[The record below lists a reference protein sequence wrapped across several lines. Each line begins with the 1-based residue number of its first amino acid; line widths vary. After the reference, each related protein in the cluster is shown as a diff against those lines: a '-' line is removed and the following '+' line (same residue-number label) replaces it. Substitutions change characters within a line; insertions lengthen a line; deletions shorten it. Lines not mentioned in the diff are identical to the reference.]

1 MITGKD
7 IYNVVAGIVPLYVAM
22 FLGYGSV
29 RWWNIL
35 TPEQCSGVNRFVSMF
50 AAPFLA
56 FQFIMANNPYEMN
69 LKFLAGDTLQKVLVM
84 VALYIWNLTR
94 FGNLDTSII
103 IYALFAL
110 PNTLVMGIP
119 LLEAM
124 YGKFS
129 TSLMTQIVVL
139 QSVIWNTVLLILLE
153 YRAGKILIQEK
164 FPDNAAAISTV
175 TVDPEVESLG
185 GEMLQADADTGYDGR
200 LRVDVRRSPSISSS
214 NSSTYKSCNNLPSS
228 ASSRASSHREIN
240 SFHSAR
246 ETPLRNPSFGGSS
259 SPHIINLQNS
269 LSNGAMLEE
278 DLRRPKRWWWGGSSK
293 NNSRISSIYYT
304 NDIVGSSNV
313 VDVPH
318 QSASS
323 RDEHDELNEIKEN
336 SRYSHNGSRKKM
348 ENIEKNG
355 ENKKKQMPSASV
367 MTKLIIVMVYRK
379 LAWNPNTW
387 ASFVGIAWSLI
398 QYRFHLKMPSI
409 IEGSI
414 TIVSNTGLGMAMFSL
429 GLFMALQPNIIACGK
444 KWAAISLGVR
454 FLGAP
459 AVIAATSA
467 PIGIRGDLLRVEII
481 QASLPQGIMP
491 FVFAKEYNL
500 YPDIFSTAVI
510 FGMVVALPVTIVY
523 YVLLGLFN

>member
-56 FQFIMANNPYEMN
+56 FKFIMANNPYEMN
-69 LKFLAGDTLQKVLVM
+69 LKFLAGDTLQKVLVL

-94 FGNLDTSII
+94 FGNLDTSVI
-103 IYALFAL
+103 IYALFSL

-139 QSVIWNTVLLILLE
+139 QSVIWNTILLILLE

-164 FPDNAAAISTV
+164 FSDNAAAISTV
-175 TVDPEVESLG
+175 AVDPEVESLG
-185 GEMLQADADTGYDGR
+185 GEMLQADADMGHDGR
-200 LRVDVRRSPSISSS
+200 LRVVVRRSPSISS
-214 NSSTYKSCNNLPSS
+214 NSSTYKSCNFPSSS
-228 ASSRASSHREIN
+228 ASSRASSVREIN

-259 SPHIINLQNS
+259 PHIINLQNS
-269 LSNGAMLEE
+269 LSNGIMLDE

-293 NNSRISSIYYT
+293 NISRVSSVYT
-304 NDIVGSSNV
+304 SDIIAGSSNV

-318 QSASS
+318 QSSS
-323 RDEHDELNEIKEN
+323 SKEEHDESSEIKEN
-336 SRYSHNGSRKKM
+336 SRNIHNGSQKKM
-348 ENIEKNG
+348 ENIEENG
-355 ENKKKQMPSASV
+355 ENKKKQMPSTSV
-367 MTKLIIVMVYRK
+367 MTKLIIIMVYRK

-444 KWAAISLGVR
+444 KWAAISLSVR